1 MSEILAGLRVLDF
14 CWIGAGALVTQT
26 LALHGAEVIKI
37 ESRARPDNLR
47 VAPPVRPGTSGLD
60 ASGYFASRNAGKK
73 SFALNMS
80 HPSAVSVARRLARA
94 SSVVT
99 SNFRPGVMERWG
111 LSYPE
116 LSAGQ
121 PDLIYLTMPMQG
133 ATGPH
138 ARYAGFGS
146 TIAALSGLVAP
157 SGLPGRVP
165 VGTGTHYPDHVP
177 NPGHALVA
185 LLAALVHRNRTG
197 RGGRIEL
204 SQFESTTGL
213 LGPAVIRYSAT
224 GEQPAAR
231 GNRVP
236 WAAPHGVYPCQGDD
250 TWIAVSASTE
260 AQWAALSGVLAA
272 GPPAPA
278 DAPGAAGLPEPEAG
292 GHPEPGPAGHPE
304 PDLAADPRFA
314 GLDLRR
320 EHEDA
325 LDGQVASRTA
335 RWDRWELMGRLQAA
349 GVPASV
355 VETTADVFDDPVLAA
370 RGYWRVLE
378 HPVMGPV
385 RNASAPHLWDGQP
398 VSPQSPAPLLGQH
411 TQEIAGDLLGLSDGE
426 YRQLVEGGVL
436 W

>member
-60 ASGYFASRNAGKK
+60 ASGYFASRNASKK

-80 HPSAVSVARRLARA
+80 HPAAVSVARRLARA

-111 LSYPE
+111 LSYQE

-121 PDLIYLTMPMQG
+121 PYLIYLTMPMQG

-138 ARYAGFGS
+138 SRYAGFGS

-213 LGPAVIRYSAT
+213 LGPAVLRYSVT
-224 GEQPAAR
+224 GNQPSAR

-236 WAAPHGVYPCQGDD
+236 WAAPHGVYPCLGDD
-250 TWIAVSASTE
+250 TWIAISAGTE
-260 AQWAALSGVLAA
+260 AQWAALSGVLARS
-272 GPPAPA
+272 
-278 DAPGAAGLPEPEAG
+278 EPDG
-292 GHPEPGPAGHPE
+292 DGEPGE
-304 PDLAADPRFA
+304 DLAADQRFA
-314 GLDLRR
+314 GLDSRR

-325 LDGQVASRTA
+325 LDGMVAARTA

-355 VETTADVFDDPVLAA
+355 VETTGDVFDDPVLAA
-370 RGYWRVLE
+370 RRYWRELE

-385 RNASAPHLWDGQP
+385 RNASAPHLWNGQP
-398 VSPQSPAPLLGQH
+398 VSPASPAPLLGQH
-411 TQEIAGDLLGLSDGE
+411 TEEISVDLLGLSADE
-426 YRQLVEGGVL
+426 YRQLVDDGVL

>member
-60 ASGYFASRNAGKK
+60 ASGYFASRNASKK

-80 HPSAVSVARRLARA
+80 HPAAVSVARRLARA

-111 LSYPE
+111 LSYQE

-138 ARYAGFGS
+138 SRYAGFGS

-213 LGPAVIRYSAT
+213 LGPAVLRYSVT
-224 GEQPAAR
+224 GNQPSAR

-236 WAAPHGVYPCQGDD
+236 WAAPHGVYPCLGDD
-250 TWIAVSASTE
+250 TWIAISAGTE
-260 AQWAALSGVLAA
+260 AQWAALSGVLARS
-272 GPPAPA
+272 
-278 DAPGAAGLPEPEAG
+278 
-292 GHPEPGPAGHPE
+292 EPGGDGE
-304 PDLAADPRFA
+304 PGEDLAADPRFA
-314 GLDLRR
+314 GLDSRR

-325 LDGQVASRTA
+325 LDGMVAARTA
-335 RWDRWELMGRLQAA
+335 RWGRWELMGRLQAA

-355 VETTADVFDDPVLAA
+355 VETTGDVFDDPVLAA
-370 RGYWRVLE
+370 RRYWRVLE

-385 RNASAPHLWDGQP
+385 RNASAPHLWNGQP
-398 VSPQSPAPLLGQH
+398 VSPASPAPLLGQH
-411 TQEIAGDLLGLSDGE
+411 TEEISTDLLGLSADE
-426 YRQLVEGGVL
+426 YRQLVADGVL

>member
-1 MSEILAGLRVLDF
+1 MSDILAGLRVLDF

-26 LALHGAEVIKI
+26 LALHGAEVIKV

-80 HPSAVSVARRLARA
+80 HPAAGPLARRLAQA

-121 PDLIYLTMPMQG
+121 PGLIYLTMPMQG
-133 ATGPH
+133 ATGPNS
-138 ARYAGFGS
+138 RYAGFGS
-146 TIAALSGLVAP
+146 TIAALSGLVEP

-204 SQFESTTGL
+204 SQFESTAGL
-213 LGPAVIRYSAT
+213 LGPAVIRYSVT
-224 GEQPAAR
+224 GDQPAAR

-260 AQWAALSGVLAA
+260 AQWAALSGVLAD
-272 GPPAPA
+272 GE
-278 DAPGAAGLPEPEAG
+278 PGAN
-292 GHPEPGPAGHPE
+292 
-304 PDLAADPRFA
+304 LAADPRFA
-314 GLDLRR
+314 GLDSRR
-320 EHEDA
+320 EHEDV
-325 LDGQVASRTA
+325 LDGLVAGRTA
-335 RWDRWELMGRLQAA
+335 RFDRWELMGRLQAA

-355 VETTADVFDDPVLAA
+355 VETPGDVFDDPVLAA
-370 RGYWRVLE
+370 RHYWRVLE

-398 VSPQSPAPLLGQH
+398 VSPVSPAPLLGQD
-411 TQEIAGDLLGLSDGE
+411 TEEISRDLLGLSGGE
-426 YRQLVEGGVL
+426 YRQLVADGVM

>member
-14 CWIGAGALVTQT
+14 CWIGAGALVTQA
-26 LALHGAEVIKI
+26 LALHGAEVIKV

-80 HPSAVSVARRLARA
+80 HPAAVSVARRLARA

-111 LSYPE
+111 LSYE
-116 LSAGQ
+116 ALSVGR

-133 ATGPH
+133 ATGPNR
-138 ARYAGFGS
+138 RYAGFGS

-213 LGPAVIRYSAT
+213 LGPAVLRYSVT
-224 GEQPAAR
+224 GEQPSAR

-236 WAAPHGVYPCQGDD
+236 WAAPHGVYPCRGDD
-250 TWIAVSASTE
+250 TWIAISASGE
-260 AQWAALSGVLAA
+260 SQWAALSGVLAA
-272 GPPAPA
+272 GPPGS
-278 DAPGAAGLPEPEAG
+278 DPGQN
-292 GHPEPGPAGHPE
+292 
-304 PDLAADPRFA
+304 LAADPKFA
-314 GLDLRR
+314 GLDSRR

-325 LDGQVASRTA
+325 LDGLVAARTA
-335 RWDRWELMGRLQAA
+335 GWDRWELMGRLQAA

-355 VETTADVFDDPVLAA
+355 VETTGDVFDDPVLAA

-385 RNASAPHLWDGQP
+385 RSASAPHLWNGQP
-398 VSPQSPAPLLGQH
+398 VSPASPAPLLGQH
-411 TQEIAGDLLGLSDGE
+411 TEEISVDLLGLSADDYG
-426 YRQLVEGGVL
+426 RLVADGVL